1 MYNKI
6 ILGSA
11 QFGLNYGINNKEG
24 KLSTDKVFEILN
36 YCKLNKINF
45 IDTADAYGDSSK
57 IIGEFQ
63 NTTSFNF
70 SINTKFKTGST
81 SISEQLSNSLKL
93 LFTKSIDTYFF
104 HSYNDFINFPKISK
118 ELIHFKQEGKISKIG
133 LSIYDNS
140 EFKKAIESPLIDV
153 IQIPF
158 NLLDNIN
165 HRGGLLLKAKEK
177 NKIVQA
183 RSVFLQGL
191 FFKNTSDL
199 PQKLRPLEKDLIKI
213 RNIAHVNNI
222 SIEKL
227 ALQYVSQ
234 IKEIDNIII
243 GVDNLDQLE
252 KNIKY
257 LENELSPQIIRDI
270 NQIYF
275 KPAELLYPKNWN

>member
-93 LFTKSIDTYFF
+93 L
-104 HSYNDFINFPKISK
+104 
-118 ELIHFKQEGKISKIG
+118 
-133 LSIYDNS
+133 S
-140 EFKKAIESPLIDV
+140 EPYRVL
-153 IQIPF
+153 
-158 NLLDNIN
+158 
-165 HRGGLLLKAKEK
+165 
-177 NKIVQA
+177 
-183 RSVFLQGL
+183 
-191 FFKNTSDL
+191 
-199 PQKLRPLEKDLIKI
+199 
-213 RNIAHVNNI
+213 
-222 SIEKL
+222 
-227 ALQYVSQ
+227 
-234 IKEIDNIII
+234 
-243 GVDNLDQLE
+243 
-252 KNIKY
+252 
-257 LENELSPQIIRDI
+257 
-270 NQIYF
+270 
-275 KPAELLYPKNWN
+275 